1 MQNRLYFTT
10 NNRVTNAYSI
20 LLALCAGVWTLTTL
34 ILIAAPAM
42 QGVMTL
48 LYVVVAA
55 VWAIVTFFTAGK
67 GLRLTAPAF
76 VMMAIC
82 LLAYLF
88 TIMYSQYQTS
98 ATFVVFV
105 CEVILSLLMVQTD
118 INARTFLLT
127 SMLMPLI
134 GLPYI
139 SSLFVYVAQ
148 EDSLGMGT
156 SYAFMLPAVC
166 TVVYLMKYFRYD
178 KNIRKILI
186 LLLVGVNLV
195 FMYLILSSG
204 SRGVVLSLLFTVV
217 AFYVF
222 PFNEGHSGIRMKS
235 WRSLLLLFIVLLAGN
250 YFWEILDFFNATLKS
265 VGITI
270 YGIDRTVEFHKAGEV
285 LSGRENI
292 IEIAWEAFKQ
302 KPFWGH
308 GVSTFPDYTNDT
320 YPWIHN
326 SIIQLLFDGGVV
338 LFLLVIYP
346 LVRSIRLWF
355 KNCSF
360 NDYIMV
366 LSLFGASVPGS
377 LFSHDLWNLPI
388 LWMFVGYSLKYY
400 KNRKQSQIQ

>member
-1 MQNRLYFTT
+1 MQNRLNFTT

-20 LLALCAGVWTLTTL
+20 LLALSAGVWTLTTL
-34 ILIAAPAM
+34 ILIVAPAM

-67 GLRLTAPAF
+67 GLRLCTPAF

-88 TIMYSQYQTS
+88 TIMYSQFRTS

-105 CEVILSLLMVQTD
+105 CEVILSFLMVQTD
-118 INARTFLLT
+118 ISARTFLLT

-166 TVVYLMKYFRYD
+166 TIVYLLKYFRYD

-195 FMYLILSSG
+195 FMYFILSSG
-204 SRGVVLSLLFTVV
+204 SRGVVLSLLFMAV

-235 WRSLLLLFIVLLAGN
+235 WRSLLLLAIILLAGN
-250 YFWEILDFFNATLKS
+250 YFWEVLDFFSATLKS

-270 YGIDRTVEFHKAGEV
+270 YGLDRTIEFHKAGKV
-285 LSGRENI
+285 LTGRDI
-292 IEIAWEAFKQ
+292 IIQLVWEAFIQ
-302 KPFWGH
+302 KPFLGH

-338 LFLLVIYP
+338 LFLIVIYP
-346 LVRSIRLWF
+346 LVRSIRHWF
-355 KNCSF
+355 KTCSF
-360 NDYIMV
+360 NDYILV
-366 LSLFGASVPGS
+366 LVLFGASVPGS
-377 LFSHDLWNLPI
+377 LFSHDLWSLPI

-400 KNRKQSQIQ
+400 SRKYA

>member
-1 MQNRLYFTT
+1 MQNRLKFTT
-10 NNRVTNAYSI
+10 NNHVTNAYSI
-20 LLALCAGVWTLTTL
+20 LLALSAGVWTLTTL
-34 ILIAAPAM
+34 ILIAASAM
-42 QGVMTL
+42 QGVMTS

-55 VWAIVTFFTAGK
+55 IWAIVTFFTAGK

-88 TIMYSQYQTS
+88 TIMYSQYHTS
-98 ATFVVFV
+98 TTFVLFV
-105 CEVILSLLMVQTD
+105 CEVILSFLMVQTE
-118 INARTFLLT
+118 ISARTFLLT

-166 TVVYLMKYFRYD
+166 TIVYLMKYIRYD
-178 KNIRKILI
+178 KNIKKFLI

-204 SRGVVLSLLFTVV
+204 SRVVVLSLLFMAV

-222 PFNEGHSGIRMKS
+222 PFNEEHSGIRMKS
-235 WRSLLLLFIVLLAGN
+235 WRSLLLLFIILLAGN
-250 YFWEILDFFNATLKS
+250 FFWEILDFFNTALKS
-265 VGITI
+265 IGITI
-270 YGIDRTVEFHKAGEV
+270 YGLDRTVEFYKAGEV
-285 LSGRENI
+285 LTGRENI
-292 IEIAWEAFKQ
+292 IQIAWEAFLQ
-302 KPFWGH
+302 KPFFGH
-308 GVSTFPDYTNDT
+308 GISTFPDYTNDT

-326 SIIQLLFDGGVV
+326 SVIQLLFDGGVV

-346 LVRSIRLWF
+346 LVRSIRHWF
-355 KNCSF
+355 KTCSF
-360 NDYIMV
+360 NDYILV
-366 LSLFGASVPGS
+366 LVLFGASVPGS
-377 LFSHDLWNLPI
+377 LFSHDLWSLPI

-400 KNRKQSQIQ
+400 SRKYA